1 MSQANQSPSS
11 RDGRPW
17 VVASKLLLALAN
29 SELGVGNKLQFNRYL
44 QISRA
49 CRDLAFG
56 RDVLMEHDVFKL
68 ICDYRKQAV
77 LAYADDPDCFDTAPL
92 PD

>member
-1 MSQANQSPSS
+1 MSQASPKPSKP
-11 RDGRPW
+11 DGRPW

-29 SELGVGNKLQFNRYL
+29 SELGVGNRDQFNRYL
-44 QISRA
+44 QLSRA

-56 RDVLMEHDVFKL
+56 RDVLMEHHIFVL
-68 ICDYRKQAV
+68 ICDYKKQAV
-77 LAYADDPDCFDTAPL
+77 MAYVDDPECFDTAPL